1 MFWPTIT
8 ELSLLTR
15 QILMKLFENLAWL
28 GTKSVRFTS
37 GKKRP
42 QPAPLGCGLS
52 TSATAETAA
61 VLSFRR
67 QSLQNCNDWQD
78 KFFGGDHL
86 TMEERKIDVKT
97 TKAAL
102 ITAMVAGLACNVAAQ
117 LKEQPGEV
125 VELKSLPASVQQTI
139 KQKTAGGEVVQ
150 VKREDDANGKW
161 NYEVVVRTNGKESGF
176 EVDPNGKLLRQHA
189 EVKR

>member
-78 KFFGGDHL
+78 KFFEGRPSDYGGAKNRCENDKSSADNSNRRRPRVQCDRA
-86 TMEERKIDVKT
+86 TQRATRRSDRVK
-97 TKAAL
+97 
-102 ITAMVAGLACNVAAQ
+102 VASRLC
-117 LKEQPGEV
+117 
-125 VELKSLPASVQQTI
+125 S
-139 KQKTAGGEVVQ
+139 
-150 VKREDDANGKW
+150 
-161 NYEVVVRTNGKESGF
+161 TN
-176 EVDPNGKLLRQHA
+176 N
-189 EVKR
+189 